1 MTSVFNPFQAGILKN
16 LSSQDNLSAD
26 SSKIIKGIVEKNLS
40 LFKFQFDTD
49 VGKFFPESEKV
60 FSKGD
65 LIKFKIAETKNG
77 FFINPA
83 EKNDF
88 KPFKITDETLK
99 SVINNFSQNK
109 TYTGKTE
116 KILSL
121 PKFLVSTDLGKVEIE
136 SSSFLKN
143 NDAVKLLLKDVKNAV
158 FEKAINPG
166 SESESVK
173 DALSKLSLKDFSKI
187 MTKDIPELSDRFSQD
202 LKNLSSKE
210 FEAVKNNILKN
221 FIEPQ
226 NISSESL
233 KKAVKYFFGSDFE
246 FKNDFKELT
255 ELINKYIREQ
265 DGKNIKLINE
275 LKETV
280 DKGEKF
286 FESTETQKNL
296 NILKFA
302 DSSKMYFFLPFTG
315 KDFKSAEFFM
325 DKGEAEGKNK
335 EKGELR
341 AVIKLDMS
349 NLGIVRADLRLRQ
362 ETDLKIYFGLENE
375 EILKIIK
382 SGFPLLEKNLK
393 KADFKNIY
401 LSAEIL
407 KDRFI
412 KESPLKDFIKDEE
425 NKTSVFD
432 IIV

>member
-1 MTSVFNPFQAGILKN
+1 MTSVLNPFQAGILKT
-16 LSSQDNLSAD
+16 LSSSDAISAD

-40 LFKFQFDTD
+40 LFKFQLDTD
-49 VGKFFPESEKV
+49 LGKFFPESEKV

-77 FFINPA
+77 FFVNPG
-83 EKNDF
+83 EKGDF
-88 KPFKITDETLK
+88 KPFKITDENLK

-143 NDAVKLLLKDVKNAV
+143 NDSVKLLLKDVKNAV
-158 FEKAINPG
+158 LEKVFSPG
-166 SESESVK
+166 PESESAK
-173 DALSKLSLKDFSKI
+173 ESLSKISLKDFSKI
-187 MTKDIPELSDRFSQD
+187 MAKDIPELSDSFSRN
-202 LKNLSSKE
+202 LKNMSPKDLE
-210 FEAVKNNILKN
+210 TAKNNILKN
-221 FIEPQ
+221 FIQSQ

-233 KKAVKYFFGSDFE
+233 KNAVKYFFGSDFE

-255 ELINKYIREQ
+255 ELINKYVREQ

-275 LKETV
+275 LKDTV
-280 DKGEKF
+280 DKGDKF
-286 FESTETQKNL
+286 FESIETQKNL

-325 DKGEAEGKNK
+325 DKGDLGRKNK

-349 NLGIVRADLRLRQ
+349 ILGIVRADLRLRK

-375 EILKIIK
+375 NVLKIIE

-401 LSAEIL
+401 LFAEIL
-407 KDRFI
+407 KSRFI
-412 KESPLKDFIKDEE
+412 KESPLKDFIQDEE